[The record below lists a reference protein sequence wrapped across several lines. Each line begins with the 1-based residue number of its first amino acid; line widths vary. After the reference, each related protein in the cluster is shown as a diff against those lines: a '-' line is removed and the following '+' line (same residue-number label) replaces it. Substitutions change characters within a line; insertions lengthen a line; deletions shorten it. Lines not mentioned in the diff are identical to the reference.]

1 MSVHAVNSPSAGLP
15 SRVFEERKNI
25 EPGVS
30 SILVPGVFL
39 PPSDRGEGS
48 TESMTS
54 SSASGQGGKTRE
66 ISSDSGVMSRVM
78 ADIDA
83 VGSTPAM
90 VSVYSQP
97 MGRSIMTDV
106 VVHQTNSED
115 GTRKIGNHWQESA
128 PSSATFHQEGIGASG
143 LRVGAYEESR
153 VAAREAYMMFQ
164 GMKVNQTV

>member
-1 MSVHAVNSPSAGLP
+1 MLP
-15 SRVFEERKNI
+15 
-25 EPGVS
+25 
-30 SILVPGVFL
+30 L
-39 PPSDRGEGS
+39 DRGEESAGS
-48 TESMTS
+48 TS
-54 SSASGQGGKTRE
+54 SSFVSGQGSKTRE

-78 ADIDA
+78 ADIDS

-106 VVHQTNSED
+106 VVHQTDSDD
-115 GTRKIGNHWQESA
+115 GTRKVGNHWQESA
-128 PSSATFHQEGIGASG
+128 PSSATSPQGGIGASG